1 MSVDDADRIVDL
13 TISALWTN
21 KLNECKL
28 LFSLLDKKGI
38 PPMTATL
45 IKFPIMTKKLDNPP
59 NRIREHRVK
68 RGLTLAEL
76 SDRTNIDA
84 AYISKM
90 ELGDRRETVAHL
102 RILAKHLGVTVG
114 DLLNNEDN
122 PTSLSETERLVIDTM
137 RDDPHFA
144 HSASTL
150 AEARQSY
157 TPPEK
162 IVPLK
167 RA

>member
-1 MSVDDADRIVDL
+1 
-13 TISALWTN
+13 
-21 KLNECKL
+21 
-28 LFSLLDKKGI
+28 
-38 PPMTATL
+38 MTATL
-45 IKFPIMTKKLDNPP
+45 LKFPIMTKKLDNPP

-76 SDRTNIDA
+76 SGRTNIDA

-90 ELGDRRETVAHL
+90 ELGDRRETLSHL
-102 RILAKHLGVTVG
+102 RVLATHLGVTVG
-114 DLLNNEDN
+114 DLLNSEDN
-122 PTSLSETERLVIDTM
+122 PDSLTEEERMVVDTM

-157 TPPEK
+157 SPPEK
-162 IVPLK
+162 ILPFK

>member
-1 MSVDDADRIVDL
+1 MS
-13 TISALWTN
+13 
-21 KLNECKL
+21 
-28 LFSLLDKKGI
+28 
-38 PPMTATL
+38 ATV

-59 NRIREHRVK
+59 NRIREWRTL

-76 SDRTNIDA
+76 AERTHIDA

-90 ELGDRRETVAHL
+90 ELGDRRETLSHL
-102 RILAKHLGVTVG
+102 RVLAKHLGVTVG
-114 DLLNNEDN
+114 DLLNSEDN
-122 PTSLSETERLVIDTM
+122 PDSLSEDERLVVDTM

-150 AEARQSY
+150 AEARQSF
-157 TPPEK
+157 TPPNT
-162 IVPLK
+162 ILPLK